1 MRLFQGWGSV
11 TSCSQAGAD
20 ESKQQM
26 FNGVLGSQ
34 IMYAVVS
41 IPCRDKD
48 V

>member
-11 TSCSQAGAD
+11 MSCSQPGAD

-26 FNGVLGSQ
+26 FYGVLGSQ
-34 IMYAVVS
+34 IMYAVVG
-41 IPCRDKD
+41 ITCRDKD